1 MPVFEFTSRDHEGRV
16 VKGTLDA
23 PDRTSAV
30 LELRDRGILTT
41 DVHPVGPTAAEQA
54 ATEERRAGFF
64 RRHFIDPIFFRVS
77 YRRLAWL
84 FRELASL
91 TRSGVSLLEALDLT
105 SRDLRPPRLRQAL
118 RDIHGQ
124 VLRGRPMSEAMGKYP
139 TLFNE
144 LMVALVAAGERSG
157 HIPEMFTAIAEWL
170 EYEVS
175 IRTKMFTATLYPKF
189 VAVVAL
195 SLVVVIANVNLIM
208 EGKAALLP
216 LLCVGTAV
224 ALVGGWF
231 LYKGGERL
239 LEQVASWRRS
249 WDSIKASMPVIGNMM
264 RKFALA
270 RFCTVLGTMYR
281 AGLLLPTAVGIAADA
296 CGNAYLRDRI
306 RTAVPVLYEGN
317 GLAETLTHTGVFPAN
332 VLHMIATGE
341 QTGDLD
347 TLMENVARHMTEEA
361 DATAQRMVPVLFIVT
376 FLILAVFIGIFVV
389 GWYVNFI
396 NGQIDRADL

>member
-1 MPVFEFTSRDHEGRV
+1 MPVFEFTSRDHEGRT
-16 VKGTLDA
+16 VKGTLEA
-23 PDRTSAV
+23 PDRTAAV

-54 ATEERRAGFF
+54 AAEERRAGFF

-84 FRELASL
+84 FHELASL
-91 TRSGVSLLEALDLT
+91 THSGVSLLEALDLI
-105 SRDLRPPRLRQAL
+105 SRDLRPPRLHQAL

-124 VLRGRPMSEAMGKYP
+124 VLHGRPMSEAMGKYP

-195 SLVVVIANVNLIM
+195 SLVVVIANVNLIQ

-216 LLCVGTAV
+216 LLCVGTAA
-224 ALVGGWF
+224 ALIGGWL

-317 GLAETLTHTGVFPAN
+317 GLAETLTQTGVFPAT

-347 TLMENVARHMTEEA
+347 TLMGNVARHMTEEA

-376 FLILAVFIGIFVV
+376 FLVVAIFVAYYVISSWV
-389 GWYVNFI
+389 GHYTQLLEF
-396 NGQIDRADL
+396 